1 MVERVKFNPVARPVD
16 TVAVD
21 TQFERLPQPVAPV
34 RPMAPV
40 EPQRPRAPMPSN
52 VDQLAQAL
60 AALNPKINAAANRYF
75 EEENKQEAIDAELR
89 VLRDNVSSWSEA
101 VAKDP
106 SLADRS
112 PVFRQVY
119 ESRTARNRVQ
129 SRAGE
134 LMQEYFNS
142 EIATSEDPS
151 AINAWL
157 ADRYKDVLDSAKTP
171 AERAAIAEELSSMS
185 QKFMSAHRENAKN
198 NLIVKNRQSFSAAV
212 STTIDGMAARG
223 PAAPYKTDDPVAAGA
238 IISGDPKYGKLKVAL
253 LNALAGGESAGKYNI
268 RYDGGAGSIFE
279 LNGQHPQI
287 KVQTKYGPSDAAG
300 RYQFLSSTW
309 RRVMGNAPFTPE
321 NQDIAAIKLAEM
333 DYASR
338 TGKNLWEDIEAEG
351 FSPRI
356 QSVLTPT
363 WQALGGNRGRHLA
376 TFNATLQRA
385 GQQPKGLGAQNGYL
399 PEMVDEVRKL
409 ELEGR
414 KQGMSPKEI
423 NELTLE
429 AVTNGALRHGDESI
443 LEAALQPR
451 PDGTPGPGMTVQGRE
466 KLDLARKQIRS
477 AKIQEQNHAWTM
489 QQRAREM
496 RKMEVKKLAMDGLI
510 EQMKAGKAPSIPLE
524 TIQTAS
530 REDPELGEALINVQK
545 TMDDV
550 NKQEDPIA
558 VGRFQAQV
566 YSGNATPADV
576 FDMVAKGVIRERS
589 TINNLME
596 QASRNINRS
605 IVTRPELKKHYDSI
619 EQIIGQSVGP
629 GMPKEVVAN
638 SQATTA
644 FTRSMLEFEKNNP
657 NATDGDRFEYA
668 DKEVKRLVKIYRPDF
683 DMDAQSPEAITK
695 RREEAERIKQDAAAG
710 KVVPVQPGLDW
721 KKARFFD
728 SPEELDQAVQMNK
741 RGEAVTTKLTR
752 AIVNYSLNKKTLA
765 EFIVAQRNLAAQKP
779 AEQQKKES
787 TK

>member
-1 MVERVKFNPVARPVD
+1 
-16 TVAVD
+16 
-21 TQFERLPQPVAPV
+21 
-34 RPMAPV
+34 
-40 EPQRPRAPMPSN
+40 MPSN
-52 VDQLAQAL
+52 MDQLAQAL

-151 AINAWL
+151 AINSWL

-171 AERAAIAEELSSMS
+171 AERAAVAEELGSMT
-185 QKFMSAHRENAKN
+185 QKFMAAHRENAKN
-198 NLIVKNRQSFSAAV
+198 NLVQKNRQSFSAAV
-212 STTIDGMAARG
+212 ATTVDGFAAKG
-223 PAAPYKTDDPVAAGA
+223 PAAPYKTDDPVAAAA
-238 IISGDPKYGKLKVAL
+238 IIAADPKYGKYKVAL
-253 LNALAGGESAGKYNI
+253 LNATAGGESAGKYNI
-268 RYDGGAGSIFE
+268 RYDGKAGSIFE

-287 KVQTKYGPSDAAG
+287 KVPTPKGPSDAAG
-300 RYQFLSSTW
+300 RYMFLSSTW
-309 RRVMGNAPFTPE
+309 RRVMGDAPFTAE
-321 NQDIAAIKLAEM
+321 NQDFAAIKLAEM
-333 DYASR
+333 DYAQR
-338 TGKNLWEDIEAEG
+338 TGGKNLWEDIEAEG

-363 WQALGGNRGRHLA
+363 WVALGSNRGRHLA

-451 PDGTPGPGMTVQGRE
+451 PDGTPGPGTTVQGRE
-466 KLDLARKQIRS
+466 KLDVARKQIRAS
-477 AKIQEQNHAWTM
+477 KIQEQNHAYTL
-489 QQRAREM
+489 QKRAKEARVT
-496 RKMEVKKLAMDGLI
+496 EVKKLAMDGLI
-510 EQMKAGKAPSIPLE
+510 EQMKSGKAPSIPLE
-524 TIQTAS
+524 TIQAAN

-545 TMDDV
+545 TLDDV

-558 VGRFQAQV
+558 VARFSAQV
-566 YSGNATPADV
+566 HSGNATPNDV
-576 FDMVAKGVIRERS
+576 FDMVARGVLRDKG
-589 TINNLME
+589 TIQNMME
-596 QASRNINRS
+596 QASRNLRS
-605 IVTRPELKKHYDSI
+605 SIITRPELKRSYDAI

-638 SQATTA
+638 SQATSA
-644 FTRSMLEFEKNNP
+644 FTRSMLEFEKTNP
-657 NATDGDRFEYA
+657 NATDAERFEYA

-683 DMDAQSPEAITK
+683 NMEAQSPEAITK
-695 RREEAERIKQDAAAG
+695 RREDEERVKQDAAAG

-728 SPEELDQAVQMNK
+728 SPEELEEAVQMNK

-752 AIVNYSLNKKTLA
+752 AIVNYGLNKKTLA
-765 EFIVAQRNLAAQKP
+765 EFIVAQRNLAAKKP
-779 AEQQKKES
+779 AEQKKE
-787 TK
+787 TTN